1 MHVEDRPLSA
11 LACVCI
17 HLRGAGTPAS
27 YCAGASPAP
36 RADANKTRLHYYKL
50 YEEINRRYRGARPL
64 PLGLFLL
71 CSESHDPLGCW
82 QRTPMSSCKRPGVNK
97 ERQCTAQCSAVQC
110 CAEQSRAEQSVPGG
124 GRAGLTRGRLGQSQD
139 QSAGLDGQIKVGEI
153 LRQCTR
159 VTPWILTQRCCLRA
173 TPGYRSKLLFF

>member
-1 MHVEDRPLSA
+1 MSVHCWHTDWFVHCIYKTQNKIVQKTTEVAFACGGPPPLSA
-11 LACVCI
+11 LACVCF
-17 HLRGAGTPAS
+17 HLSGAGTPAS

-50 YEEINRRYRGARPL
+50 YEEINRRYRSARPL

-97 ERQCTAQCSAVQC
+97 ERQCTAQCSAVLC
-110 CAEQSRAEQSVPGG
+110 CAEQSRAERPW
-124 GRAGLTRGRLGQSQD
+124 GRTSRVDSRQAGPV
-139 QSAGLDGQIKVGEI
+139 AGPE
-153 LRQCTR
+153 R
-159 VTPWILTQRCCLRA
+159 WIRWANKSR
-173 TPGYRSKLLFF
+173 

>member
-1 MHVEDRPLSA
+1 MSVHCWHIDWFVHCIYKTQNKTVQKTLKLHLHVEDCPLSA
-11 LACVCI
+11 LACVCS

-97 ERQCTAQCSAVQC
+97 ERQCTAQCSALHSAVQC
-110 CAEQSRAEQSVPGG
+110 SAEQCRAEQSRASLGEAEQG
-124 GRAGLTRGRLGQSQD
+124 
-139 QSAGLDGQIKVGEI
+139 
-153 LRQCTR
+153 
-159 VTPWILTQRCCLRA
+159 
-173 TPGYRSKLLFF
+173 